1 MSARALLVMALSLV
15 ACGDDDVALDAAV
28 NDAGARDSGVL
39 DAGGDVVSMD
49 AGAPDAAPADSG
61 SDAPSVDASADAAA
75 EIDAQT
81 DAGFGMSCEA
91 ACAETRLEARFGDV
105 TELFDVAYFG
115 VNTDGS
121 LRVEVYGGAAEGCP
135 EMDSPSPDRTLI
147 LGLLPEPVDRSE
159 LTMTATL
166 LDFEGT
172 LTDAP
177 FLSTPT
183 AIVRPVSAS
192 LTPLTM
198 AFIRV
203 DFDASFEG
211 GEVDGAI
218 YATYCSSLDE

>member
-1 MSARALLVMALSLV
+1 MALALV
-15 ACGDDDVALDAAV
+15 ACGDDDGVSNMVPDDAGVDAADAAPV
-28 NDAGARDSGVL
+28 DAGTDALADAGAMMDVQ
-39 DAGGDVVSMD
+39 GDVGLGV
-49 AGAPDAAPADSG
+49 
-61 SDAPSVDASADAAA
+61 
-75 EIDAQT
+75 
-81 DAGFGMSCEA
+81 SCEG
-91 ACAETRLEARFGDV
+91 ACAETRLEARFGDT

-115 VNTDGS
+115 VNADGS
-121 LRVEVYGGAAEGCP
+121 LRVEVYGGSAEGCP

-147 LGLLPEPVDRSE
+147 LGLLPEPMGRSE

-183 AIVRPVSAS
+183 ASVRPVSAS
-192 LTPLTM
+192 LTPLAM